1 MKYFLISLFFVLVS
15 SCIKQK
21 TEGVNVVDAT
31 VFEQSLTIENAQV
44 VDARTASEYATGK
57 IPNAINIDVLEDDF
71 STKVAQLDKTKPIL
85 VYCKSGVRSAK
96 ATAILKELGFT
107 TIYELE
113 GGITSWNT
121 QGKPIED

>member
-1 MKYFLISLFFVLVS
+1 MKYFLFSLFFVSVS

-44 VDARTASEYATGK
+44 VDARTASEYPTGK

-85 VYCKSGVRSAK
+85 VYCKSFSFYS
-96 ATAILKELGFT
+96 LYSLSPF
-107 TIYELE
+107 LF
-113 GGITSWNT
+113 ITRTESSMT
-121 QGKPIED
+121 SDKQVPPL

>member
-1 MKYFLISLFFVLVS
+1 MKYFLISLFFVSVS

-85 VYCKSGVRSAK
+85 VYCKSGVRSTK